1 MIKPFV
7 LNDETIKNSHGF
19 YLVNAGGRFER
30 FDSNPVMLDNHNM
43 DKLCGRW
50 LNRRIEG
57 NQLIADPEFD
67 EGCDLGA
74 ERKGQVERGFLR
86 GASLAICIIS
96 AELREEEVYVTE
108 WEVFEASVTPVPSN
122 SGATQ
127 LKLYDIGGREI
138 KNGQI
143 KSHIDDIVQLT
154 VTQNQSTNTIMEKST
169 ITLSTQALT
178 ILGLSATP
186 TAEALSAAV
195 VTLAADRD
203 AYKAKHETALAKAA
217 NDLIELAIRD
227 GKITADKKEAFVKLA
242 LADFDTTKS
251 TLEGISTKQT
261 LSGNI
266 RPIGVATGIPAER
279 KKWTLLHWL
288 KEDPEELERIKQ
300 EEPDTYTQIKII
312 K

>member
-19 YLVNAGGRFER
+19 YLVNTGGRFDR

-86 GASLAICIIS
+86 GASLGICVIS

-127 LKLYDIGGREI
+127 LKLYDTGGREI
-138 KNGQI
+138 EKGQI
-143 KSHIDDIVQLT
+143 KSHINGILQLT
-154 VTQNQSTNTIMEKST
+154 ATQNQSTNTIMEKST

-178 ILGLSATP
+178 ILGLNATS
-186 TAEALSAAV
+186 TAEALSAAI

-203 AYKAKHETALAKAA
+203 IYKAKHEAALMKLAT
-217 NDLIELAIRD
+217 DLVELAINE
-227 GKITADKKEAFVKLA
+227 GKITADRKEAFVKLA
-242 LADFDTTKS
+242 LADFDTAKS

-261 LSGNI
+261 LSGNV
-266 RPIGVATGIPAER
+266 RPIGASTSIPAER
-279 KKWTLLHWL
+279 KDWTLLHWL
-288 KEDPEELERIKQ
+288 KKDPKELERIKQ
-300 EEPDTYTQIKII
+300 EEPTAYEQIKQV